1 MTIGSTLRLA
11 AAAGL
16 AWAAMSP
23 HASAQAPSQ
32 APSQPPLALA
42 QPEPQ
47 NAPPPLITL
56 KDALERA
63 RELDAQYRSAETDA
77 QIAKE
82 DRLQARNSLLPVFSN
97 STQYLGTQ
105 GDTPLATGR
114 FVTNDGVNVWREWAI
129 ARGDVT
135 AATFLKTPVKRAQA
149 AEAAASARAEV
160 ARRGLAV
167 TVTQRYYALVSAE
180 HHYATAQQAVAQAQR
195 FYDIAQREQRLG
207 QVAQA
212 DVIKAEISYRQQE
225 QAFRDATLQIE
236 TARLALTVLLFPTF
250 TENFTVVDDLSVT
263 APLPPFPDVREMA
276 GSDNPDIRAAN
287 EALRVANQE
296 VSSARQGFLPT
307 FSYDVVYGIE
317 ANEFAL
323 RSVYVAQPELG
334 LLPNPGYFVT
344 LNLAVPIWDWGTTKS
359 KLHQASARRTLAE
372 VQLTQ
377 AQRQVMSNLY
387 SFYNEALTA
396 RTNADTAQRVAELAA
411 ESLRLTNL
419 RYDAGES
426 TALEV
431 VDAQN
436 TLVQARDA
444 YDAALTR
451 YRVALAELQT
461 VTGPF

>member
-1 MTIGSTLRLA
+1 MTIGTVRLA

-16 AWAAMSP
+16 AWAIASP
-23 HASAQAPSQ
+23 HASAQIPGQS
-32 APSQPPLALA
+32 PGQPPLALA

-56 KDALERA
+56 KDALDRA

-77 QIAKE
+77 EIARQ
-82 DRLQARNSLLPVFSN
+82 DRLQARNSLLPTFSN

-114 FVTNDGVNVWREWAI
+114 FVTSDGVNVWREWAI
-129 ARGDVT
+129 GRGDVT
-135 AATFLKTPVKRAQA
+135 AATFLKTPIKRAQA
-149 AEAAASARAEV
+149 AEAAATARAEI

-180 HHYATAQQAVAQAQR
+180 HHYATSQQAVAQAQR
-195 FYDIAQREQRLG
+195 FYDIAQRQQRLG

-225 QAFRDATLQIE
+225 QAFRDAVLQME
-236 TARLALTVLLFPTF
+236 NARLALAVLLFPTF
-250 TENFTVVDDLSVT
+250 TENFTVVDDLSVA

-276 GSDNPDIRAAN
+276 GRENPDVRAAT
-287 EALRVANQE
+287 ETLRVAEQE
-296 VSSARQGFLPT
+296 VSTARQAFLPT
-307 FSYDVVYGIE
+307 FSYDTVYGIE
-317 ANEFAL
+317 ANQFAL

-334 LLPNPGYFVT
+334 PLPNPGYFVT
-344 LNLAVPIWDWGTTKS
+344 LNLAVPIWDWGTTRS
-359 KLHQASARRTLAE
+359 RLHQASARRTLAQ
-372 VQLTQ
+372 VQLSQ
-377 AQRQVMSNLY
+377 AQRQVIGNLY
-387 SFYNEALTA
+387 TFYNEALTA
-396 RTNADTAQRVAELAA
+396 RTNADSAQHVAELAA

-419 RYDAGES
+419 RYAAGES
-426 TALEV
+426 SALEV